1 MDKQMNGLHPYFQRW
16 LILLPMVL
24 VILACNFTVGPGAQ
38 TTPVPQGSTGKTP
51 QISALPQGSNGET
64 PQTAPAGLDPLE
76 RLLEMRSIHF
86 NLTAL
91 QPNGTERSVPGEID
105 SSGNMHLKLHDS
117 VSLPPDMAE
126 KFSTTLKGPED
137 SELYVV
143 DGKTYQ
149 PDAQNPAWMTTP
161 VAEDY
166 GVVLSNQ
173 LHGPDGPGLWLDLL
187 PAGSLQP
194 AGGESV
200 GGFAADKYTVNGMVH
215 GQKITGSLWYYAH
228 ALVQVELHIPA
239 GLLDPTKPAA
249 QGELKI
255 TLETQKADVP
265 PVTLPSPPAGTAV
278 PTAGS

>member
-1 MDKQMNGLHPYFQRW
+1 
-16 LILLPMVL
+16 
-24 VILACNFTVGPGAQ
+24 
-38 TTPVPQGSTGKTP
+38 
-51 QISALPQGSNGET
+51 
-64 PQTAPAGLDPLE
+64 
-76 RLLEMRSIHF
+76 
-86 NLTAL
+86 
-91 QPNGTERSVPGEID
+91 
-105 SSGNMHLKLHDS
+105 
-117 VSLPPDMAE
+117 
-126 KFSTTLKGPED
+126 
-137 SELYVV
+137 
-143 DGKTYQ
+143 
-149 PDAQNPAWMTTP
+149 MTTP